1 MDTKESFGK
10 NLKKIR
16 SAKGLTQAELAEKAQ
31 ISPQMVSS
39 YEKMK
44 KDPSLTSAVNL
55 ANALGVS
62 LDSLVN
68 DEMGGITSTAKLN
81 TYGDVAREIITL
93 QQALHAEL
101 SLDDYDPDGY
111 TGRYVE
117 AITFEDDTLAPFF
130 SNTRD
135 MLALLNRGTINN
147 DLFNSWL
154 AGQLSLLDECLLFL
168 ENPPRLKRTY

>member
-1 MDTKESFGK
+1 MDTKEVFGK

-16 SAKGLTQAELAEKAQ
+16 STKGLTQAELAEKAQ

-44 KDPSLTSAVNL
+44 KDPSLTNAVNI
-55 ANALGVS
+55 AAALGVS
-62 LDSLVN
+62 LDSLVTG
-68 DEMGGITSTAKLN
+68 EMDGIMSTVRLN

-93 QQALHAEL
+93 QQVLHAKL
-101 SLDDYDPDGY
+101 SVDDYDPDDCD
-111 TGRYVE
+111 GRYVE
-117 AITFEDDTLAPFF
+117 TITFEDDTLAPFF

-135 MLALLNRGTINN
+135 MLDLLNRGTIND

-154 AGQLSLLDECLLFL
+154 AGQLSLMDEWLLFL